1 MSDLLV
7 KFIHFYIFSI
17 LVNSHKKA
25 ISVRVEILYRYSA
38 RVGIHLNSPNTDFW
52 NSNKWDFSTESC
64 FHWNPLKPVFHNL
77 TAISNLL
84 WAPYS
89 KDGSRRHN
97 MAWSLISKGHFI
109 MGLKNTNGKVFCA
122 NYTMQRA
129 LNENI
134 LIKNVNNALWRRKK
148 KKKKKV
154 YLHRAS
160 HTSYN
165 FWDCLSFIT
174 LPNYEESQPLCDGRS
189 HFIFKTARWLHR
201 KDRHN
206 KMSFADILFLHIV
219 LFYPR

>member
-17 LVNSHKKA
+17 PVNSHKKA

-64 FHWNPLKPVFHNL
+64 SHWNPLKPVFHNL

-134 LIKNVNNALWRRKK
+134 LIKNVNNALWCRKK
-148 KKKKKV
+148 KRKKTFTCIGC
-154 YLHRAS
+154 LTPDI
-160 HTSYN
+160 TSGI
-165 FWDCLSFIT
+165 FC
-174 LPNYEESQPLCDGRS
+174 PLS
-189 HFIFKTARWLHR
+189 HFQIMKNLNLCVMAE
-201 KDRHN
+201 
-206 KMSFADILFLHIV
+206 AILFLKLLNDYTEKIDTIKCP
-219 LFYPR
+219 LQIFYSCT